1 MEHTGLQLNPDDF
14 IVKQRPKT
22 VTVVP
27 KDAKNKLKT
36 SPFDTVTN
44 QPSSPP
50 PSPQPVAPFKLI
62 EKEQSGVPK
71 APLPPQEEQITEDV
85 PPPPIIKHPKVTTV
99 PIQKQP
105 SPPASSGIPPTP
117 VHPITPK
124 PVPST
129 PTQVNEQDLSA
140 VKEQTSSKMFQ
151 EMSQQQ
157 KSELEKSL
165 MDLKIKKANLSKI
178 ALDYDMKELTG
189 EITADELNEKR
200 QKLEKIVESVNNQIK
215 ELEQMLKQE

>member
-1 MEHTGLQLNPDDF
+1 M
-14 IVKQRPKT
+14 
-22 VTVVP
+22 
-27 KDAKNKLKT
+27 
-36 SPFDTVTN
+36 SPINRT
-44 QPSSPP
+44 
-50 PSPQPVAPFKLI
+50 SPQPVAPFKLI
-62 EKEQSGVPK
+62 EKERFDVPK
-71 APLPPQEEQITEDV
+71 APIAPQEEQITEEV
-85 PPPPIIKHPKVTTV
+85 PPPPIVKHPKVTTI

-105 SPPASSGIPPTP
+105 SPPPSSGIPPTP
-117 VHPITPK
+117 VQPITPK

-129 PTQVNEQDLSA
+129 PTQVNEQDIST
-140 VKEQTSSKMFQ
+140 VKEQTSIKMSQ

-215 ELEQMLKQE
+215 DLEQMLK